1 MPTSSS
7 SNGRS
12 RQASSPRSKFLAGA
26 IGALLLGVFAADLR
40 SAEDLHVGILF
51 NVVIAL
57 TVWSRRPAW
66 VIATTALSVLLRLV
80 AHLLDPGTRG
90 GESYVPLFNLVVGVV
105 VQMLT
110 GSLIWRQVRVQQRES
125 RLLAAERKVRAQA
138 QAAEGAAQEHSRA
151 LAHAL
156 REAERA
162 TAKAQEATRREHAA
176 REREHQ
182 TLASLERVKDLS
194 LALNRAVLPDIPPA
208 IAAGRVRLGAH
219 YSPAEQDIHIGGD
232 FYDVLALDDAQTRY
246 ALVIGD
252 VAGHG
257 VEAAAQ
263 TALVTSTLRAF
274 AREIEDEDGPA
285 AILSRTARAL
295 EGQLASFVSLF
306 LGIYDASTGI
316 ITYAN
321 AGHEPPILIHTRTA
335 DFPEPLSPTGPILGV
350 GGADAGEAQAAFGPG
365 DVLILLTDGL
375 TEARRADGEMIAWD
389 GVAALAAQR
398 AARLPEDD
406 VHGLVEGL
414 LQDVRV
420 WATGR
425 PLTDDIALLIARRIA
440 PPH

>member
-7 SNGRS
+7 SNGRP
-12 RQASSPRSKFLAGA
+12 RQASSPRGKLLAA
-26 IGALLLGVFAADLR
+26 VIGLLLLGVFVADLR

-51 NVVIAL
+51 NVIIAL

-66 VIATTALSVLLRLV
+66 VVATTALSVLLRLV

-90 GESYVPLFNLVVGVV
+90 GESYVPLFNLVVGIV

-125 RLLAAERKVRAQA
+125 RLLAAERKVRSQA
-138 QAAEGAAQEHSRA
+138 QAAEGEAQEHSRA

-162 TAKAQEATRREHAA
+162 TAKAQESTRQERAA

-208 IAAGRVRLGAH
+208 IAAGRIRLGAH
-219 YSPAEQDIHIGGD
+219 YSPAEHDIQIGGD

-274 AREIEDEDGPA
+274 AREIEDGPA

-306 LGIYDASTGI
+306 LGIYDATAGT

-321 AGHEPPILIHTRTA
+321 AGHEPPILIHTQTA

-350 GGADAGEAQAAFGPG
+350 GGADAEEAQAAFGPG
-365 DVLILLTDGL
+365 DVLVLLTDGL

-398 AARLPEDD
+398 AARLPPDD
-406 VHGLVEGL
+406 VQGLVEGL

-440 PPH
+440 LTP